1 MKKLILVSVIALA
14 GCVGVPIDRKFPDTP
29 ESLKQPCPELQTVN
43 PDNTKLSDLMTVV
56 TSNYREYHECQIKVE
71 SWQEWY
77 ATQKKIFEDAN

>member
-29 ESLKQPCPELQTVN
+29 EALKQPCPELQTVS
-43 PDNTKLSDLMTVV
+43 PDNTKLSDLMTAV

-77 ATQKKIFEDAN
+77 STQKKIFEDAN